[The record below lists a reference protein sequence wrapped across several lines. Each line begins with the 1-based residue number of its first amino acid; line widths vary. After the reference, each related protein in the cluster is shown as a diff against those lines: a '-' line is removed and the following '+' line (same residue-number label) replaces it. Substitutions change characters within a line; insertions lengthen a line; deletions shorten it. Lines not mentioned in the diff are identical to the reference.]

1 MMLVVTIF
9 LFVGRTR
16 PARYYRHHYPQQQQ
30 QQQSSRYGVTR
41 YGKAERK
48 LKSLPVGLEADEKPA

>member
-16 PARYYRHHYPQQQQ
+16 PARYYRHHYPQ